1 MNCPVC
7 SHETRVLRTDDTV
20 RRRQCTRCGHAFV
33 TAEIL
38 KEELER
44 SQRIIEDAQALA
56 ERIKQAA

>member
-7 SHETRVLRTDDTV
+7 SAESRVLRTDATE
-20 RRRQCTRCGHAFV
+20 RRRECTRCGHRF
-33 TAEIL
+33 TTSEIL
-38 KEELER
+38 KAELER